1 MTAMLTLDIQGP
13 VALVTIDRPDAA
25 NALSAG
31 ARAELRAIVDALA
44 RNQAVRAVVLTGAGR
59 KVFAAGS
66 DIQDMV
72 DMTAAQSVA
81 LSESIRQL
89 NQALAELPQPV
100 VCAVNGWCL
109 GGGLELA
116 LACDIRIASETARFG
131 FPEAK
136 LGIMPG
142 GGGLPRLVR
151 AVGSA
156 VARHMVLTGEF
167 MAAAR
172 AYEVG
177 LVTQLAPPDA
187 LVADAMALAGRMA
200 TLAPLALAQIKGA
213 LRVAESA
220 DLHSGI
226 HAEAQACAVCFASED
241 KREGMRAFLE
251 KRPAAFAAR

>member
-1 MTAMLTLDIQGP
+1 MNAMLTCEIQGA
-13 VALVTIDRPDAA
+13 VARVTINRPDAA

-31 ARAELRAIVDALA
+31 VRAELRAIVDGLSCS
-44 RNQAVRAVVLTGAGR
+44 QAVCAVVLTSAGR

-72 DMTAAQSVA
+72 EMTAAESVA

-89 NQALAELPQPV
+89 NGALSELPQPV
-100 VCAVNGWCL
+100 ICAVNGWCL

-116 LACDIRIASETARFG
+116 LACDIRVASETARFG

-156 VARHMVLTGEF
+156 VARHMLLTGEF
-167 MAAAR
+167 ISAAR
-172 AYEVG
+172 AYEIG
-177 LVTQLAPPDA
+177 LVTQLAKPDA
-187 LVADAMALAGRMA
+187 LVDDTLALAQRIA
-200 TLAPLALAQIKGA
+200 TLAPLALAQIKHA

-220 DLHSGI
+220 DLNSGI
-226 HAEAQACAVCFASED
+226 HAEAQACAVCFSTED
-241 KREGMRAFLE
+241 KREGMRAFLDR
-251 KRPAAFAAR
+251 RPAVFAAR